1 MTPICHS
8 FIHLLISYLQMEFGE
23 RLKELSE
30 KTGLTLRTIQ
40 RIENNEVKPSLYSV
54 KAISDA
60 LELASSD
67 LLNTSDTKP
76 YEFNVNLK
84 ITDMNQ
90 FLTDLKTLV
99 KTHWKTI
106 LVIVLVIYLFTSYPD
121 IKAGILDAWNGK

>member
-1 MTPICHS
+1 
-8 FIHLLISYLQMEFGE
+8 MEFGE
-23 RLKELSE
+23 RLKELRTGLNISQKELSE

-60 LELASSD
+60 LELASSE

-90 FLTDLKTLV
+90 FLNDLKALV

-106 LVIVLVIYLFTSYPD
+106 FIIVLVIYLFTSYTD
-121 IKAGILDAWNGK
+121 IKSGIMDAWSGK

>member
-1 MTPICHS
+1 
-8 FIHLLISYLQMEFGE
+8 MEFGE
-23 RLKELSE
+23 RLKELRTGLNISQKELSE

-60 LELASSD
+60 LELASSE

-90 FLTDLKTLV
+90 FLNDLKVLV

-106 LVIVLVIYLFTSYPD
+106 LIIVLVIYLFSSYTD
-121 IKAGILDAWNGK
+121 IKSGIMDAWNGK